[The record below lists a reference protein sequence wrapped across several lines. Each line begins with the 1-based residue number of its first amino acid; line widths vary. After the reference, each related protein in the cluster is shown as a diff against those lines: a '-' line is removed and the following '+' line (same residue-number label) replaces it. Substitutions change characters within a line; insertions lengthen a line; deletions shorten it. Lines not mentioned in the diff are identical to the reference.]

1 MVVDLWPALRAQSK
15 IRDLRISDFLKEIC
29 SESKILK
36 SRILKWLIMMK
47 KFLLVLESAPEEL
60 ILIPKILLT
69 LERSIRVMMK
79 LEK

>member
-1 MVVDLWPALRAQSK
+1 MVVDLWSALRVKDSRLK
-15 IRDLRISDFLKEIC
+15 NLRFPKELC